1 MNKKAFIVIT
11 LLLMWNGCTKHS
23 EELDTQIT
31 VSNKSITS
39 EQTYTENKGARSN
52 TNIKNI
58 NEHRSNAITRA
69 VNKAEAAIVS
79 ITVTELQRGYTR
91 DFDSF
96 FFRFLSRRI
105 YKII

>member
-11 LLLMWNGCTKHS
+11 LLLMWNGCTQHS
-23 EELDTQIT
+23 EKMKTQIT
-31 VSNKSITS
+31 AGNGPLLLSKSTQKTKVHSLILAS
-39 EQTYTENKGARSN
+39 
-52 TNIKNI
+52 KNI

-79 ITVTELQRGYTR
+79 ITVTELQRGYTS

-96 FFRFLSRRI
+96 SIF
-105 YKII
+105 

>member
-1 MNKKAFIVIT
+1 MYSTFRRNEHA
-11 LLLMWNGCTKHS
+11 
-23 EELDTQIT
+23 IT
-31 VSNKSITS
+31 VSNESITS

-52 TNIKNI
+52 SNIKNI

-96 FFRFLSRRI
+96 SFDFLNAP
-105 YKII
+105 YKEKYRAWVQVL